1 MKKSN
6 KKPKLLLSIIM
17 MLALATTLV
26 ALPSTNAHSPPWDV
40 PTWCYVA
47 VTNNPIGV
55 GQLMDIVFWLNAYP
69 PTANGA
75 YGDRWT
81 FNVEVTK
88 PDGTMETLG
97 PIISDP
103 VGSGFTHFTPD
114 QIGEYTVVAKFE
126 AKTITG
132 EPFPPD
138 WSPMSS
144 GATSINDTY
153 LASSSDPV
161 YFMAQKDQIEA
172 WQEPPLPTQY
182 WEVPV
187 NSANRNWAS
196 LVGNWLGGAAQT
208 DGPTSLYAYG
218 VGPESAHILWTREEW
233 AGGIMDERFGDTG
246 YQTEHYDG
254 ISFDPIILN
263 GKIYYNSVAA
273 PHMGWWCVDL
283 YTGETVYY
291 HNTTGP
297 VRGITF
303 SGFDYSGGISGEA
316 LAFGQIYDYE
326 SPNQHGGFPYLWST
340 GAMNGYSG
348 ITGGST
354 WMLFDAVMGNYI
366 CDLINVPSW
375 AVGGGFFGPP
385 PGVNVYGKDGSLLW
399 YNIVDVNGANYLQ
412 CWNTSRALWD
422 RPFSSNTY
430 WMWRTYLNYT
440 FDGNNGYSLNVSVP
454 QMPGSILAVRED
466 QFVIGGTS
474 GKNNGAYVEEGN
486 LWALSLEPGQ
496 EGTLLWD
503 ITYTPPETVV
513 PDTVAGGIFGGGLMS
528 GPTVDPEDGVFIFN
542 EPMTR
547 QWWGFNLETGDP
559 IWGPTEPE
567 NSWNYYGMSAT
578 IYDGKL
584 ISYGGG
590 MAGTDLV
597 AYDITTGDKL
607 WTYVPAQEGFES
619 PYGTYPLMLA
629 AVCDGKLYM
638 YSTEHSPSQPLW
650 RGSYMR
656 CINATNGD
664 EIWKLLLWDGTYN
677 GGAIS
682 DGYLLGLNHY
692 DNKIYCIGKGPSQ
705 TTVSAPQTVLPL
717 GTSVFLTGTVTDQ
730 SPGAPG
736 TPAICDEDMQD
747 WMEYLYEQQIF
758 PKDAKGVTVHLTAVD
773 PNGNTQE
780 IGNAFSDIGGSF
792 GIAWAPPV
800 EGTYQVTATF
810 EGSKSYGSSYA
821 TTHFAVGSAAVSPVV
836 TPLPSA
842 SAPAPTLAPTKTAS
856 SLAPESPSPSI
867 APQPTS
873 GMPTTTYIAIGAA
886 VVIIVAAALAL
897 RRRK

>member
-1 MKKSN
+1 
-6 KKPKLLLSIIM
+6 M

-153 LASSSDPV
+153 LASVSDPV
-161 YFMAQKDQIEA
+161 YFMAQQDPIEA

-208 DGPTSLYAYG
+208 AGPPSLYAYG

-354 WMLFDAVMGNYI
+354 WMLFDAVTGNYI

-375 AVGGGFFGPP
+375 AVGGGFFGPA

-399 YNIVDVNGANYLQ
+399 YNILDVNGTNYLQ

-466 QFVIGGTS
+466 QFIIGGTS
-474 GKNNGAYVEEGN
+474 GKNNGTYVEEGN

-513 PDTVAGGIFGGGLMS
+513 PDTVAGGMFGGGLMS

-547 QWWGFNLETGDP
+547 QWWGFSLETGDP

-821 TTHFAVGSAAVSPVV
+821 TTHFAVGPAAASPVV
-836 TPLPSA
+836 TPVPSA
-842 SAPAPTLAPTKTAS
+842 SAPAPTLAPTQTAS
-856 SLAPESPSPSI
+856 PSTPQSPSPSI